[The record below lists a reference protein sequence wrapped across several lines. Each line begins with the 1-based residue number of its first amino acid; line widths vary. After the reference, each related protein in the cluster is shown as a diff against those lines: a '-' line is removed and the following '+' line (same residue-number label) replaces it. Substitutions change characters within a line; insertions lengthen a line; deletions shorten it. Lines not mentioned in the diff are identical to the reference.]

1 MVGDGRA
8 EGSST
13 TGDRGPVANSLT
25 PDMDG
30 MFACIFKSSQLEG
43 WYAGDLLYV
52 HVEVFVFLKAHICT

>member
-13 TGDRGPVANSLT
+13 TGDRGQVANSLT

-30 MFACIFKSSQLEG
+30 MFACIFESSQLEG
-43 WYAGDLLYV
+43 MKSVCRGLTVCPHGSLC
-52 HVEVFVFLKAHICT
+52 FL